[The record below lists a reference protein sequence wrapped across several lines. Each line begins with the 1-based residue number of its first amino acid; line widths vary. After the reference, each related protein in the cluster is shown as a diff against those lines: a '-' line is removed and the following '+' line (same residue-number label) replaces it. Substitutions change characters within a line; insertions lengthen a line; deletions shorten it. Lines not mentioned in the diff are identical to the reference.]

1 MAKKKDKTQIDLV
14 GRIPIA
20 KPTVRFSSKK
30 TYNRDKSD
38 VRNSKNE
45 YNYSKDDMY

>member
-20 KPTVRFSSKK
+20 KPTVKFSSKK
-30 TYNRDKSD
+30 TYSRK
-38 VRNSKNE
+38 
-45 YNYSKDDMY
+45 KDLDITMKEFDID